1 MNLNKQKILQIA
13 EKVVEEAD
21 FFLIAIEYR
30 GDNRNQIIEIF
41 VDNVSGFSA
50 EDCKIISK
58 KISTVFEEQDLIKGN
73 KYRLDVSSPGIDRPL
88 KFFGQYSKHL
98 NRKFAL
104 EYYDGEEILK
114 IESKLAGIE
123 NNDFIFSRNNKEVK
137 INFNNIKSAKVL
149 LSFK

>member
-1 MNLNKQKILQIA
+1 MNLNKQKILQIV
-13 EKVVEEAD
+13 EKVVEEAN

-58 KISTVFEEQDLIKGN
+58 KISAIFEEQDLIKG

-88 KFFGQYSKHL
+88 KFAGQYQKHL
-98 NRKFAL
+98 NRKFAI
-104 EYYDGEEILK
+104 EYVDGEEIIK
-114 IESKLAGIE
+114 MESKLVKIINDDFVFRS
-123 NNDFIFSRNNKEVK
+123 NNNEVK

>member
-13 EKVVEEAD
+13 ESVLEDAD

-30 GDNRNQIIEIF
+30 GDSRNQIIEIF

-58 KISTVFEEQDLIKGN
+58 KISAIFEEHDLIKG

-88 KFFGQYSKHL
+88 KFAGQYQKHL
-98 NRKFAL
+98 NRKFAI
-104 EYYDGEEILK
+104 EYIDGEEIIK
-114 IESKLAGIE
+114 MESKLVKIE
-123 NNDFIFSRNNKEVK
+123 NDDFVFSSNKNEVK

>member
-1 MNLNKQKILQIA
+1 MNLNKQKILQIV

-30 GDNRNQIIEIF
+30 GDNRNPIIEIF
-41 VDNVSGFSA
+41 VDNVLGFSA
-50 EDCKIISK
+50 EDCKTISK
-58 KISTVFEEQDLIKGN
+58 KIIKFFEEQDIIKG

-88 KFFGQYSKHL
+88 KFAGQYQKHL
-98 NRKFAL
+98 NRNFAI
-104 EYYDGEEILK
+104 EYIDGEEIIK
-114 IESKLAGIE
+114 IESKLVKIINE
-123 NNDFIFSRNNKEVK
+123 DFVFRSNNNEVK